1 MKIVVLKFGGTSV
14 GSTDRIKNVVK
25 IIISYVKQRYKV
37 IVVSSAMSGET
48 NKLVKLTKK
57 ISNNFKPSEYD
68 VIVSTGEQVSC
79 ALIAG
84 KLNDQGYNSRSWLGW
99 QVPIITKGDFS
110 FSRIVNVNKKNILN
124 FLKKGGIPVI
134 TGFQGINADHR
145 VTTIGRGGTDA
156 SAIMLAKF
164 FKAEKCIIYTDVDGV
179 YTTDPRMVPK
189 AKKIK
194 KISYEEMLE
203 MASLGAKVMQPHS
216 IQDAR
221 LNRIDIEVRSSFQN
235 VSGSL
240 ITKKKNISQKNVIRG
255 VSFTKNDAKI
265 TLVGVKDKP
274 GVAATIFKPLFK
286 NSINVDMVVQNISSN
301 KKETDLTF
309 TIKNEDLIRTKKL
322 IQKNKKIQFKNIIV
336 DEKVS
341 KVSIVGVGMITTP
354 GVTFR
359 MFNALARKKINIL
372 VISTS
377 EIKISVL
384 VNRKNLNK
392 AVDELHKE
400 FKLDN

>member
-99 QVPIITKGDFS
+99 QVPIFTKGDYS

-156 SAIMLAKF
+156 SAIMSLLFIIIIARQAAK
-164 FKAEKCIIYTDVDGV
+164 
-179 YTTDPRMVPK
+179 
-189 AKKIK
+189 
-194 KISYEEMLE
+194 
-203 MASLGAKVMQPHS
+203 SL
-216 IQDAR
+216 
-221 LNRIDIEVRSSFQN
+221 
-235 VSGSL
+235 
-240 ITKKKNISQKNVIRG
+240 
-255 VSFTKNDAKI
+255 
-265 TLVGVKDKP
+265 
-274 GVAATIFKPLFK
+274 
-286 NSINVDMVVQNISSN
+286 
-301 KKETDLTF
+301 
-309 TIKNEDLIRTKKL
+309 KL
-322 IQKNKKIQFKNIIV
+322 L
-336 DEKVS
+336 
-341 KVSIVGVGMITTP
+341 P
-354 GVTFR
+354 
-359 MFNALARKKINIL
+359 
-372 VISTS
+372 
-377 EIKISVL
+377 
-384 VNRKNLNK
+384 
-392 AVDELHKE
+392 
-400 FKLDN
+400 

>member
-99 QVPIITKGDFS
+99 QVPIITKGDYS

-189 AKKIK
+189 AKKIE

-221 LNRIDIEVRSSFQN
+221 LNRIDVEVRSSFQN

-274 GVAATIFKPLFK
+274 GVAATIFKPLFN